1 MLLKKIFLLSYSAAI
16 SFALFA
22 QHTNAEISKK
32 KEVYSLFSDKGF
44 TIEKNNAA
52 TAVKNQ
58 ANTGTCWSFSTT
70 ALLESQ
76 LMKNNNGNFDLSEMF
91 TVRNM
96 YLEKAKN
103 YILRQGHTQ
112 FSEGGL
118 GHDVIRSVA
127 RYGAMPES
135 VYAGLLPGQV
145 SFNHAQLISNAKL
158 YLDSI
163 LTAGLSGNGNIAQ
176 SGDWMKGYVKILD
189 RNLGIPPAEFVF
201 NNKKYTPSS
210 FANELMNFKADDYVN
225 ITSFTHQ
232 PFYQPFVLEVPDNFS
247 GGSYYNIPLNEM
259 IEMVKN
265 GLQNGFTFMW
275 DADVSNDGFMQRI
288 GIAVLAES
296 SLMDGEAIN
305 PDIKE
310 MKWDANIRQQLFENL
325 TTQDDH
331 LMQITGLG
339 KSTAG
344 KHFFIVKNSWGKV
357 GPFDGYINI
366 SETYF
371 AINTISLVVPKA
383 AIDKK
388 LLEKLKL
395 NSTNF

>member
-76 LMKNNNGNFDLSEMF
+76 LMKNNNAIFDLSEMF

-103 YILRQGHTQ
+103 YMLRQGHTQ